1 MTTTVQPATAEP
13 DQLLLAIESS
23 CDETAAAV
31 IDRSLAIRSNI
42 VASQVELHAEF
53 GGVVPEIAS
62 RAHLSNIL
70 PVLERA
76 LAEAGVTLQDITAV
90 AVVTQPGL
98 VGSLLVGLT
107 AAKAICLAHDV
118 PLVPVHHIEAHLYAC
133 RMFAGRD
140 VYPAVGL
147 VVSGG
152 HTSLYDCRGPIDSEL
167 LGSTI
172 DDAAGEAFDK
182 VAQLL
187 GLGYPGGPHIERTA
201 RAGDADAIR
210 LPRPLLS
217 EPGLDFSFSGLKTA
231 VRYQVHGVPG
241 AGRTPPE
248 MTDNRTANLAASF
261 QAAVV
266 DCLVQ
271 RCRRALNQTGHSQL
285 LVGGGVAANQS
296 LRIALAELC
305 EQEHVDLWVAPPE
318 LCTDNAAMGA
328 LGWERLDAGHT
339 ADLDVDV
346 TPGLLRRR

>member
-1 MTTTVQPATAEP
+1 MSAAC
-13 DQLLLAIESS
+13 DHAQLLLAIESS

-31 IDRSLAIRSNI
+31 IDRRLRVLSN
-42 VASQVELHAEF
+42 VVSSQVDLHAEF

-62 RAHLSNIL
+62 RAHLVNIL

-76 LAEAGVTLQDITAV
+76 LSAASVSLEDITAV
-90 AVVTQPGL
+90 AVVTEPGL

-107 AAKAICLAHDV
+107 AAKALCLALDV

-133 RMFAGRD
+133 RMTAGHD

-152 HTSLYDCRGPIDSEL
+152 HTSIYDCRGPLDAEL
-167 LGSTI
+167 VGSTI

-187 GLGYPGGPHIERTA
+187 SLGYPGGPHIERA
-201 RAGDADAIR
+201 AAEGRSGEID
-210 LPRPLLS
+210 LPRPLLTD
-217 EPGLDFSFSGLKTA
+217 PGLDFSFSGLKTA

-241 AGRTPPE
+241 SGRTPPE
-248 MTDNRTANLAASF
+248 LTPERTADLAASF

-271 RCRRALNQTGHSQL
+271 RCRRALDDKEEGRPVHTVCAH
-285 LVGGGVAANQS
+285 
-296 LRIALAELC
+296 R
-305 EQEHVDLWVAPPE
+305 
-318 LCTDNAAMGA
+318 LCTPS
-328 LGWERLDAGHT
+328 LHTLSSQVLHILDRVREQASVHT
-339 ADLDVDV
+339 LCSHRTLLF
-346 TPGLLRRR
+346 TPSSHLLSSPSSPNKL